1 MISVESKV
9 KWLIVGW
16 VWYNVSVGLFKG
28 VGIKGSCLG
37 RLPIESET
45 GLIEET
51 CETEWIPIIKE
62 RYKEITRRRGWRWI

>member
-1 MISVESKV
+1 M

-16 VWYNVSVGLFKG
+16 AGYNESVGLING
-28 VGIKGSCLG
+28 VGIKGSWFG
-37 RLPIESET
+37 RLPIESDT

-51 CETEWIPIIKE
+51 CDTEWIPIIKE

>member
-1 MISVESKV
+1 M

-16 VWYNVSVGLFKG
+16 AGYNESVGLING
-28 VGIKGSCLG
+28 VGIKGSWFG

-45 GLIEET
+45 GLIEDT
-51 CETEWIPIIKE
+51 CDMEWIPIIKE

>member
-28 VGIKGSCLG
+28 VAIKGSWLG

-45 GLIEET
+45 GLIEDT
-51 CETEWIPIIKE
+51 CDMEWIPIIKE